1 MRGSPRDVLLSLR
14 IFAVA
19 AAVPVLMRLKLARM
33 AGLLEPAPARRVA
46 DPAEVDRRIERIE
59 RVLLSGYPL
68 IRTGCLTRG
77 ITLFYF
83 LRRAGVDVR
92 LAFGM
97 GRPLGDDEGHCWLVK
112 DGLPYLEKVDPRE
125 SFAEIY
131 SIPPARA

>member
-1 MRGSPRDVLLSLR
+1 MRARAAGVLLSAQ

-19 AAVPVLMRLKLARM
+19 AAVPVLVRLKLARL
-33 AGLLEPAPARRVA
+33 AGRLEPAPRRRPA
-46 DPAEVDRRIERIE
+46 DPVEVDELIQRIE
-59 RVLLSGYPL
+59 RVLERGYPL
-68 IRTGCLTRG
+68 VRTGCLTRG

-97 GRPLGDDEGHCWLVK
+97 GRPFGDDEGHCWLVK
-112 DGLPYLEKVDPRE
+112 DGLPYLEKVDPRGT
-125 SFAEIY
+125 FAEIY

>member
-1 MRGSPRDVLLSLR
+1 MRGSPRDLLLSVR

-19 AAVPVLMRLKLARM
+19 ASVPVLMRLKLARM
-33 AGLLEPAPARRVA
+33 AGLLEPASPARAA
-46 DPAEVDRRIERIE
+46 DPAEVERLIERIE
-59 RVLLSGYPL
+59 RVLRSGYPL
-68 IRTGCLTRG
+68 VRTGCLTRG

-97 GRPLGDDEGHCWLVK
+97 GRPVGDDEGHCWLVK
-112 DGLPYLEKVDPRE
+112 DGLPYLEKVDPRDT
-125 SFAEIY
+125 FAEIY